1 MRSFSKRFLRLIIGL
16 FLCSL
21 GILLTI
27 QANIGYAPWDAFHVG
42 FAKTI
47 GVSLGTSSIIVG
59 LAIVVVTILLG
70 EKLGVGTL
78 LNMFLIGIFL
88 DVLIMSNVIP
98 IVDNSFLGLLMLLIG
113 LFIIALGSYFY
124 IGSGFGAGPR
134 DSLMVGLTR
143 KTKLPVGLCRVM
155 VELSA
160 ALIGYKLGGMIGLG
174 TIIAA
179 FAIGFCVQITFK
191 LLDFDTTT
199 VKHETLQETFNTIKA
214 SRSM

>member
-191 LLDFDTTT
+191 LLNFDTTT
-199 VKHETLQETFNTIKA
+199 VKHETLQETFNIIKA
-214 SRSM
+214 SRGM

>member
-113 LFIIALGSYFY
+113 LFTIALGSYFY

>member
-1 MRSFSKRFLRLIIGL
+1 MRSFSRRFLRLIIGL

-88 DVLIMSNVIP
+88 DVLIMSKVIP
-98 IVDNSFLGLLMLLIG
+98 IVNNPFLGLLMLLIG

-124 IGSGFGAGPR
+124 IDSGFGAGPR

-199 VKHETLQETFNTIKA
+199 VKHETLQETFNIIKA
-214 SRSM
+214 SRNM

>member
-78 LNMFLIGIFL
+78 LNMFLIGIFI
-88 DVLIMSNVIP
+88 DVLIMSKIIP

-113 LFIIALGSYFY
+113 LFTIALGSYFY

>member
-1 MRSFSKRFLRLIIGL
+1 MRSLKQRFIRLIIGL
-16 FLCSL
+16 FLFSL

-27 QANIGYAPWDAFHVG
+27 QANIGYAPWDVFHVG
-42 FAKTI
+42 FAETI
-47 GVSLGTSSIIVG
+47 GISLGTASIVVG
-59 LAIVVVTILLG
+59 LAIGVITILLG

-78 LNMFLIGIFL
+78 LNMFLIGIFI
-88 DVLIMSNVIP
+88 DVLILLEVIP
-98 IVDNSFLGLLMLLIG
+98 TVDNYFLGILMLIIG
-113 LFIIALGSYFY
+113 LFTIALGSYFY

-134 DSLMVGLTR
+134 DSLMVGLIR

-155 VELSA
+155 IELSA
-160 ALIGYKLGGMIGLG
+160 ALVGYKLGGLIGFG

-179 FAIGFCVQITFK
+179 VAIGFCVQVTFK

-214 SRSM
+214 SSNI